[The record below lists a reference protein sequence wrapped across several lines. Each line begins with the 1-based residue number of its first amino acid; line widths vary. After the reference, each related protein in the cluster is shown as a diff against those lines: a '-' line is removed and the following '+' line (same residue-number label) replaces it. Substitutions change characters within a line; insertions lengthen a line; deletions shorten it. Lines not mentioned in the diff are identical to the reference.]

1 MKRAEKEAFVEEFR
15 VRVEEA
21 PAFYLTDFTGLDVQS
36 MNELRRKLRESGA
49 EYMVVKNRLAL
60 RALRDTEAPDLTEYL
75 SGPTGVV
82 LSRNGVVEPAK
93 ALRDFAKDHE
103 ERPQFK
109 VGVMEDRLVD
119 ADQFKRLAELPT
131 RDELLAQLVG
141 AMEAPL
147 AQLAGALEGKLQEA
161 AGLLQALKEQR
172 EAEG

>member
-15 VRVEEA
+15 DRVQEA

-36 MNELRRKLRESGA
+36 MNELRRALRESGA

-60 RALRDTEAPDLTEYL
+60 RALKGTEAPDLKDYF

-82 LSRNGVVEPAK
+82 LSRDGVVEPAK
-93 ALRDFAKDHE
+93 ALRDFAKDHN

-109 VGVMEDRLVD
+109 IGVMENQLVD
-119 ADQFKRLAELPT
+119 ADQFKRLADLPT
-131 RDELLAQLVG
+131 RDELLAQLAG
-141 AMEAPL
+141 ALQAPL
-147 AQLAGALEGKLQEA
+147 AQTVGVLEGKLQEA
-161 AGLLQALKEQR
+161 AGLFQALREQR